1 MSMLLYILLGL
12 VSGFGGGA
20 LGLGG
25 GAIMVPALVL
35 LFGLTQ
41 HQAQGTALAVML
53 PPVFILGVMQYY
65 YAGNIKIKMAIFI
78 AIGFIVGAYL
88 GAQYVQNIP
97 SSVLKKAFGIF
108 MIIIGI
114 KMVFLK

>member
-1 MSMLLYILLGL
+1 MTMISYILIGL
-12 VSGFGGGA
+12 VAGTVGGA

-25 GAIMVPALVL
+25 GAIMVPVLVL

-53 PPVFILGVMQYY
+53 PPVFVLAVLRYY
-65 YAGNIKIKMAIFI
+65 WAGNVKVQMAIFI
-78 AIGFIVGAYL
+78 AIGFIVGALL
-88 GAQYVQNIP
+88 GAHYVQNLP
-97 SSVLKKAFGIF
+97 APMLKRIFGIF
-108 MIIIGI
+108 LILVGI